1 MDSAA
6 PRYSL
11 PVRLAATLTRH
22 VLPWLV
28 KVYAMFWKKD
38 IRGDENF
45 DQFRSK
51 YDGGIVVAWHEDL
64 FNCIYALKDKR
75 FVGLVSPV
83 WEGELIGQYMR
94 GMGFDLVRGSS
105 GTSPI
110 AGLKS
115 SIRILKEG
123 KVLASILDGPE
134 GPARIA
140 KEGPVYLASLSG
152 KPIIPMATQANPMWR
167 APSWDRHKI
176 PLPGA
181 RYVVRIGEPMVIP
194 SKLRKE
200 AIASYTEQLAEQLNQ
215 LGRDAQDAIDQSN

>member
-1 MDSAA
+1 MSDVPTYSIFLRVGAIFA
-6 PRYSL
+6 RHLFPPLVKAYSL
-11 PVRLAATLTRH
+11 
-22 VLPWLV
+22 
-28 KVYAMFWKKD
+28 FWKKD
-38 IRGDENF
+38 VRGEERLDELAE
-45 DQFRSK
+45 K
-51 YDGGIVVAWHEDL
+51 GGLIVAWHEDL
-64 FNCIYALKDKR
+64 FCSIYAIRSRR

-83 WEGELIGQYMR
+83 WEGELIGQFMK
-94 GMGFDLVRGSS
+94 GMGFELVRGSS

-152 KPIIPMATQANPMWR
+152 KPIVPMVTHADPMWR

-181 RYVVRIGEPMVIP
+181 RYMVRYGEPIVVP

-200 AIASYTEQLAEQLNQ
+200 AMASYTDLLTQRLDELLA
-215 LGRDAQDAIDQSN
+215 DAKSALK